1 MKFQVLSA
9 AMAAALLSVSTVQA
23 QDTSIVLREGT
34 ELTVQF
40 EQKLSSANA
49 ADGDIFNISLA
60 DGIDIDGVKIPSGYA
75 GRGEVVNANKR
86 GFMGRAGELNVRLN
100 YIRIGDQRV
109 KLRASKGGEG
119 KGAMGATVALTV
131 LFGPLGL
138 LKRGHDLEIPQGQ
151 EMVAFVD
158 EDAKITVPVAPPPNE
173 G

>member
-1 MKFQVLSA
+1 LAVALIVASSA
-9 AMAAALLSVSTVQA
+9 QA
-23 QDTSIVLREGT
+23 QDSTLLLREGA

-40 EQKLSSANA
+40 DQNLSSANA

-60 DGIDIDGVKIPSGYA
+60 DGFEIDGVKIPSGYS
-75 GRGEVVNANKR
+75 GRGEVSSANKR

-119 KGAMGATVALTV
+119 EGAMGATVALTI

-138 LKRGHDLEIPQGQ
+138 LKRGHDLEIPRGQ
-151 EMVAFVD
+151 EIIAYVD
-158 EDAKITVPVAPPPNE
+158 EDAKIAVPVAPPPNE

>member
-9 AMAAALLSVSTVQA
+9 AMAAALLAASTVQA

-131 LFGPLGL
+131 LFGPL
-138 LKRGHDLEIPQGQ
+138 KRGHDLEIPQGQ

-158 EDAKITVPVAPPPNE
+158 EDAKIAVPVAPPPNE